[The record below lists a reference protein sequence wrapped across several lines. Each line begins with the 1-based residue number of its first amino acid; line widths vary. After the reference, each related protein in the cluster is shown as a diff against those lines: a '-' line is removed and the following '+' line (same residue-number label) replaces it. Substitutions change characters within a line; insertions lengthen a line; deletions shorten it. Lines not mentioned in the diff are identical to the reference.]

1 MSRYIVKG
9 MNLKMSKRLIIWDRG
24 SNKIDS
30 SMLPWQQ
37 FYFTSP
43 FDLPLCNCILA
54 AGLHLSVLA

>member
-1 MSRYIVKG
+1 